1 MRQLRLFWQIFPA
14 CVGISLLSIVL
25 VGWLANNSS
34 HDFYINELNRELRER
49 IRLLQPSVTALTQ
62 SGTDEQL
69 QDFVRRTGRQA
80 STRITLIDARGVVLA
95 DSSEDHSLMDN
106 HASRPEVALALSGK
120 EGRSI
125 RGSKTLRESMLY
137 VALPVP
143 LKTGQEPG
151 VLRLAI
157 TTSAYD
163 QLSRAFTNKLILI
176 CLAVPLLAALLSAL
190 SARRISRPL
199 EEMKRGAEQLAI
211 GRFDASPRIKV
222 DHMTVEMAGLAN
234 AINQMA
240 EQINQRVRIIIQQ
253 RNELEAVFSGMADSV
268 VAIDADKNIIRMNQA
283 ASGLFM
289 LSADSVKGK
298 PAQGVIRNT
307 QLLELIDYTLAH
319 NSQQE
324 KEVTVFSGTDPITL
338 QTHAMPLRDE
348 KGVSVGVL
356 LVMNDLT
363 KLNRLENIR
372 QDFVAN
378 VSHELKT
385 PITVIKGYIETLLD
399 GALAEQDTARSFLA
413 VAAAQ
418 ANQLDAIVDD
428 LLTLSRIEDKSSR
441 EKVQTSPASARQVLE
456 NAVEACAPLAEE
468 KRLQFEVEC
477 APELSAPMNQPL
489 LEQALIN
496 LLNNAIAYSPAGST
510 VRLFCRVSKKADGSS
525 LLHLSV
531 SDKGPGIGKEH
542 LPRIFERFYRCDRA
556 RSRDMGGTGLGLAI
570 VKHIVQAHNGTVEV
584 ESILGK
590 GSTFTIT
597 LPGVEE
603 KRDAEA

>member
-143 LKTGQEPG
+143 LKTGQAPG

-324 KEVTVFSGTDPITL
+324 KEVTVFSGTNPITL

-348 KGVSVGVL
+348 KGASVGVL

-418 ANQLDAIVDD
+418 ANRLDAIVDD